1 MKLSHENIQLIKDTT
16 MLKAQVNILTIDS
29 SSSEDKENK
38 APESEIFLRS
48 VKDIKQELVDENQK
62 NLVLEDRVAKMW
74 QAFTDEQEKARGL
87 EHDLTDHK
95 KDLDSEQRNQR
106 SRSTLGDRTTSKSQL
121 GLGYN
126 GKESAAM
133 CLCMK
138 RNHCTSK

>member
-1 MKLSHENIQLIKDTT
+1 

-48 VKDIKQELVDENQK
+48 VKYIKQELVDENQK

-87 EHDLTDHK
+87 EHDLTENHK
-95 KDLDSEQRNQR
+95 KDLDAEQRNQR
-106 SRSTLGDRTTSKSQL
+106 SRSTLGDRTTSKNQL

-133 CLCMK
+133 CLCME